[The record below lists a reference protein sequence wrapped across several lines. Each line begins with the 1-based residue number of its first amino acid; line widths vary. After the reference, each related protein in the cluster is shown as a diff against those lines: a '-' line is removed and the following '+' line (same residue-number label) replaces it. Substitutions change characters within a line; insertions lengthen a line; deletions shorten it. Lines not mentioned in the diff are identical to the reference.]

1 MTHTARGSFSV
12 RMTPQPMEEQA
23 TGSLLGRRALDKQYE
38 GDLVASGRGE
48 MLAAGT
54 AVAGSAG
61 YVALELVEGTLQ
73 GRRGSFV
80 LQHSGTMNRGAPT
93 LSISVVPDSGTDDL
107 SGLSGSLA
115 ITIADGAHRYEL
127 TYTLG

>member
-1 MTHTARGSFSV
+1 MSHTARGSFTV

-23 TGSLLGRRALDKQYE
+23 AGSLLGRRTLDKQYD

-61 YVALELVEGTLQ
+61 YVALELVEGTLH

-80 LQHSGTMNRGAPT
+80 LQHSGTMDRGAPS
-93 LSISVVPDSGTDDL
+93 LSVRVVPDSGTGEL
-107 SGLSGSLA
+107 SGLSGSLV
-115 ITIADGAHRYEL
+115 ITMAEGAHHYEL
-127 TYTLG
+127 SYTLS